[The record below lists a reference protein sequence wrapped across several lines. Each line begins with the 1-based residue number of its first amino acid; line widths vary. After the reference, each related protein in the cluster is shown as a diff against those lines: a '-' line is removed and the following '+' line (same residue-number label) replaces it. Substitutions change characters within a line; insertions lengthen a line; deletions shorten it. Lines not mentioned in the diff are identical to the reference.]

1 MRVTF
6 AYPWQGM
13 LLLGTTDTLY
23 EGDPSE
29 VAVEPADITRILDEA
44 SVGVE
49 REVLDPRSRPGEL
62 RGAAGAPRPERRD
75 ADGAARDRNTSSA
88 AAGC

>member
-1 MRVTF
+1 VVCRRCTIPHDAVRVTF

-29 VAVEPADITRILDEA
+29 VASEPADVARILDEA

-49 REVLDPRSRPGEL
+49 REVLDPGRVRASF
-62 RGAAGAPRPERRD
+62 AGTPRAPR
-75 ADGAARDRNTSSA
+75 A
-88 AAGC
+88 